1 MADRVAPPPQTVHPP
16 TARAEADRAAR
27 QAREAAAL
35 RENLRKR
42 RQQNQQRSASAPSP
56 DTIKQA
62 D

>member
-1 MADRVAPPPQTVHPP
+1 LT
-16 TARAEADRAAR
+16 RAEADRLAR

-42 RQQNQQRSASAPSP
+42 RQQGQQRSAATLP
-56 DTIKQA
+56 DRT

>member
-1 MADRVAPPPQTVHPP
+1 MAESSAPSETPGTEAL
-16 TARAEADRAAR
+16 TRAEADRLAR

-42 RQQNQQRSASAPSP
+42 RQQGQQRSAATLP
-56 DTIKQA
+56 DRT

>member
-1 MADRVAPPPQTVHPP
+1 LSAAAEE
-16 TARAEADRAAR
+16 ARRTR

-42 RQQNQQRSASAPSP
+42 RLQGQQRSAPEPEAPPPP
-56 DTIKQA
+56 DL